1 MSRVWLLAAAAGA
14 VLGCGESVS
23 GPAPARVVVGVIE
36 PGGSIQGALSGPTT
50 GAVGESLTFRVT
62 TWGSGCY
69 WSAGAAVIN
78 QGLQMTVIPYDSV
91 SSGGCTQQLRPLAR
105 DVVVVFDRSGDA
117 VLRLQGTSLVGRNPA
132 VITWPMQIRP

>member
-1 MSRVWLLAAAAGA
+1 
-14 VLGCGESVS
+14 
-23 GPAPARVVVGVIE
+23 VVGVIE
-36 PGGSIQGALSGPTT
+36 PGGQIQGALSGPTA
-50 GAVGESLTFRVT
+50 GAVGEPLTFRVT

-78 QGLQMTVIPYDSV
+78 QGLQMTMIPYDSV

-105 DVVVVFDRSGDA
+105 DVVVVFDRAGDA
-117 VLRLQGTSLVGRNPA
+117 VLRLQGASLVGRTPA